1 VVEKELDKLDRAAQ
15 QYAVVMAGQQI
26 EIVNIKSS
34 LSNIDRD
41 LIALKGNAN
50 NQEKT
55 DQEVHRISEEI
66 KRLTA
71 QLESNRQHN

>member
-1 VVEKELDKLDRAAQ
+1 MVEKELDKLDRAAQ